1 MVGFVG
7 AVLLLAKKIKF
18 FSENFL
24 GKEIALYFCDKAIF
38 C

>member
-18 FSENFL
+18 SENFL
-24 GKEIALYFCDKAIF
+24 GKEIALYFCNKAIF